1 MKKQLFIFI
10 ITRLFISLSIC
21 QESNYID
28 FQVNYNQ
35 DQFSANLFIHTMG
48 SEPRYVAI
56 LDSTLTPS
64 WFVNGGQLGLDFK
77 INQGKISYFNKTA
90 ESWIIVNEFMDEV
103 DTLECAN
110 GYKADYHD
118 MVILPEGGYILQA
131 YDSIN
136 VNMSQIVDG
145 GNENASIVTLILQE
159 FNVNNDLI
167 FQWNAWDHLNIADY
181 TNLNLTQSQIIWM
194 HGNSIDVDYDSN
206 LIISNRRSSEIIK
219 IDRTSGD
226 VIWYLGGPNN
236 QYNILNDSLNGFSKQ
251 HDVRRINN
259 GNIMM
264 FDNGN
269 NHNPPISRAV
279 EYSINETGL
288 TAELVWSFSHPLDL
302 VGVAMGS
309 AQRLSNNN
317 TLINWG
323 TLNNYGAIITE
334 VDYEKNIVLE
344 VEFPPGVRC
353 YRAKKYNWQFL
364 TNLIPGDTNL
374 DNRVNILDLYHISD
388 FRLLTDENL
397 DLFHLYRYDLNKD
410 RLVTID
416 DVARIIFMIMNH

>member
-1 MKKQLFIFI
+1 
-10 ITRLFISLSIC
+10 
-21 QESNYID
+21 
-28 FQVNYNQ
+28 
-35 DQFSANLFIHTMG
+35 MG

-90 ESWIIVNEFMDEV
+90 ESWIIVNAFMDEM

>member
-1 MKKQLFIFI
+1 
-10 ITRLFISLSIC
+10 
-21 QESNYID
+21 
-28 FQVNYNQ
+28 
-35 DQFSANLFIHTMG
+35 MG

-90 ESWIIVNEFMDEV
+90 ESWIIVNEFMDEM